1 MITFLFVSTAL
12 FQTQLQDPSQFNNF
26 LLLAYG
32 VMWIV
37 VMLYLLALA
46 NKQRNVLQEIRLMR
60 RLLKEDEG
68 EDNT

>member
-12 FQTQLQDPSQFNNF
+12 FQTQLQDPNQFNNF

>member
-12 FQTQLQDPSQFNNF
+12 FQTQLQDPNQFNNF

-46 NKQRNVLQEIRLMR
+46 NKQRNALQEIRLMR

>member
-1 MITFLFVSTAL
+1 MTAL
-12 FQTQLQDPSQFNNF
+12 LFLLTILFQSQLANPNQFNNF

-32 VMWIV
+32 VMWLVVIV
-37 VMLYLLALA
+37 YLLSLA

-68 EDNT
+68 EDHT

>member
-1 MITFLFVSTAL
+1 MTAFLFSLTIP
-12 FQTQLQDPSQFNNF
+12 FQTQLADPNQFNNF

-32 VMWIV
+32 ALWLIAMVYI
-37 VMLYLLALA
+37 LALA

-68 EDNT
+68 EDHT